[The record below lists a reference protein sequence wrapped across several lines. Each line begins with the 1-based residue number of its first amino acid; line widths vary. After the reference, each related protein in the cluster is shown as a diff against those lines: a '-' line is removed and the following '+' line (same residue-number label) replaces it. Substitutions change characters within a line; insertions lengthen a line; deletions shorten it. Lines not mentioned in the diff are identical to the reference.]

1 MFRKK
6 ILKIGALLLS
16 FTLLATT
23 GIGHAG
29 GTTGGSWDGLSG
41 DEPPEPAVIFN
52 LREHLVGAAGG
63 IGEGHFNFGATGGR
77 LQASG
82 AGTAV
87 FTVADI
93 DGNGVNWLSVTNR
106 TQDFHG
112 VDIVRDGLQAGDVIT
127 VTGRSVQAGTAAIDG
142 ATAPWPWWVG
152 SPVGANAPFTL
163 TATLTSG
170 DMTDPG
176 LERLRVRM
184 RAANVD
190 FHLYNIHILRPGGDP
205 GGGGG
210 EPGDPGDQT
219 QTLVWSFANDVA
231 IQALVPGHSG
241 PGGTFNNVSPAML
254 VSGSPFITV
263 VNHPTVEN
271 QIGLELSQRAENWH
285 ALDFIFPE
293 IGVVQ
298 GGAYRFVASGRIAPG
313 VGPGNRTLQWNQT
326 DAPWSAISGSQVQ
339 IPGAT
344 TTWELDVTLNRYQ
357 INTALNAGQ
366 RGLRIQTGNAPTVTI
381 TVDDV
386 FVYQIGEIDTGGLPL
401 PPEWDLDEPSLAGL
415 FEPYFGIGNIYS
427 TYSLMNAFD
436 TRDAFIHHFNVI
448 TAENTHKPD
457 HIAGPG
463 NRVTVPTP
471 EEFNFTDADRIV
483 EWAMDN
489 DIQLVGHALVWH
501 GQSPDWLFRNPNGT
515 PLPRADAKYRM
526 EFYMRTL
533 SEHFAAQGTL
543 GAFYS
548 WDVVNEAIASGG
560 GTWND
565 VPGNWRNQMR
575 TNSPWLLAF
584 ANGVNLE
591 AGEHATDFIWY
602 AFYFARKYFPYSIL
616 YYNDYNEEIPAKR
629 NAIAQMVEE
638 INERWA
644 NHPSYDGRLL
654 IEAIGMQSHYHL
666 EGWTTNLNNVP
677 LALDRFIATGARVSV
692 TELDITYGGSGSP
705 PYPSLTAEQLQRQG
719 EAYRRIFTY
728 YLERAE
734 YLSRVSIWG
743 MADHKSWRS
752 NGFPL
757 LFDSSFRAKPAFDMI
772 VDLVENWETPE
783 VIPPTVA
790 AAVFPQK
797 EVDDRIFTQLDVT
810 RQCNAPVWFSVLE
823 GNLPTG
829 VVLHSRTG
837 ILEGTA
843 LQEGVFTF
851 TVEVRNYGG
860 ATRQTFTIVVGDQ
873 GAQPV
878 LSFDIFNN
886 GEGGTPGR
894 QNLGLGPV
902 IRMWTQLDGVNTP
915 VLFADLTVTAVLPN
929 GECAMGFVTL
939 NRPWVAQNTVNF
951 IDIRKNDG
959 AWNRIYLTATLNGVE
974 TTVILVNSL
983 YVPINLSFD
992 IFNNGEGGSP
1002 SRPNAGLATA
1012 GTIRMWTQINGV
1024 NTPVQFAD
1032 LTVTAT
1038 LPNGDC
1044 AMRFVNIHRP
1054 WVNQNTVNL
1063 VDVRKEN
1070 GAWDRIYL
1078 TASYAGRTSVEV
1090 VLVNG
1095 LYVPII
1101 FTLDIFNNGVGGSPV
1116 GRPNPGL
1123 GAIIRMWTQI
1133 NGVNTPVLYA
1143 DLTVDAR
1150 LSNGESAMEFVRINR
1165 PWANPSTVNH
1175 IDVNRNAAWERIYLT
1190 VTVSGRSV
1198 EVVAV
1203 N

>member
-6 ILKIGALLLS
+6 LLKSGALLIS
-16 FTLLATT
+16 FILLIVS
-23 GIGHAG
+23 GMGH
-29 GTTGGSWDGLSG
+29 GLSASSDVATPKEEG
-41 DEPPEPAVIFN
+41 EPVVIFN
-52 LREHLVGAAGG
+52 LREHLAGAAGG
-63 IGEGHFNFGATGGR
+63 IGEGHFNFGTTGGR

-93 DGNGVNWLSVTNR
+93 DANGVNWMSVTNR

-112 VDIVRDGLQAGDVIT
+112 VDIVREGLQAGDVIT
-127 VTGRSVQAGTAAIDG
+127 VTGRSVQAGTAAMDG

-152 SPVGANAPFTL
+152 STVGANAPFTL
-163 TATLTSG
+163 TATLTSD
-170 DMTDPG
+170 DMTNPG
-176 LERLRVRM
+176 LERFRVRM

-190 FHLYNIHILRPGGDP
+190 FHLYNIHILRPDGDP
-205 GGGGG
+205 GGGVGPG
-210 EPGDPGDQT
+210 EPGDQT
-219 QTLVWSFANDVA
+219 ETLVWSFANDTA
-231 IQALVPGHSG
+231 IQALAVGHSG
-241 PGGTFNNVSPAML
+241 PGGGFNHVSPAML

-298 GGAYRFVASGRIAPG
+298 GGAYRFIASGRIAAG

-339 IPGAT
+339 IPGT
-344 TTWELDVTLNRYQ
+344 GTTWELDVTLNRYQ

-366 RGLRIQTGNAPTVTI
+366 RGLRIQTGNAPTVTL

-401 PPEWDLDEPSLAGL
+401 PPEWNLDEPSLAGL
-415 FEPYFGIGNIYS
+415 FEPYFGMGNIYS

-436 TRDAFIHHFNVI
+436 TRDAFVHHFNVI

-515 PLPRADAKYRM
+515 PLPRAEAKYRM
-526 EFYMRTL
+526 EFYMSTL
-533 SEHFAAQGTL
+533 SEHFASQGTL

-575 TNSPWLLAF
+575 ANSPWLLAF
-584 ANGVNLE
+584 ANGANLE
-591 AGEHATDFIWY
+591 AGEHAADFIWY
-602 AFYFARKYFPYSIL
+602 AFYFARKHFPYSIL

-638 INERWA
+638 INEKWA

-705 PYPSLTAEQLQRQG
+705 PHPSLTAEQLQRQG

-728 YLERAE
+728 YLERAQ

-757 LFDSSFRAKPAFDMI
+757 LFDSSFRAKPAFNEI
-772 VDLVENWETPE
+772 VDLVEGWETPE
-783 VIPPTVA
+783 VIPPRVA

-797 EVDDRIFTQLDVT
+797 EVDDRIFTQLDLT
-810 RQCNAPVWFSVLE
+810 RTCNAPVWFEVVE

-829 VVLHSRTG
+829 VILHSRTG

-843 LQEGVFTF
+843 LAEGVFTF
-851 TVEVRNYGG
+851 TAQVRNYGG
-860 ATRQTFTIVVGDQ
+860 ATRQTFTIIVGDHTLDELSFDIFNNGSVEL
-873 GAQPV
+873 GATPSRPNAGLAASGIIRMWTRINGVNTPVLYEELTVTAQLPNGNCAMGFVRVNRPWIAQETVNLIDVNKNGPWDRIYLTATVNGMSVTVVLVNEFYVPTV

-886 GEGGTPGR
+886 G
-894 QNLGLGPV
+894 V
-902 IRMWTQLDGVNTP
+902 
-915 VLFADLTVTAVLPN
+915 
-929 GECAMGFVTL
+929 
-939 NRPWVAQNTVNF
+939 
-951 IDIRKNDG
+951 
-959 AWNRIYLTATLNGVE
+959 
-974 TTVILVNSL
+974 
-983 YVPINLSFD
+983 
-992 IFNNGEGGSP
+992 GGSP
-1002 SRPNAGLATA
+1002 SRPNAGLAAA

-1024 NTPVQFAD
+1024 NTPLPFAD
-1032 LTVTAT
+1032 LVVRAQ
-1038 LPNGDC
+1038 LPNGNC
-1044 AMRFVNIHRP
+1044 
-1054 WVNQNTVNL
+1054 
-1063 VDVRKEN
+1063 
-1070 GAWDRIYL
+1070 
-1078 TASYAGRTSVEV
+1078 
-1090 VLVNG
+1090 
-1095 LYVPII
+1095 
-1101 FTLDIFNNGVGGSPV
+1101 
-1116 GRPNPGL
+1116 
-1123 GAIIRMWTQI
+1123 
-1133 NGVNTPVLYA
+1133 
-1143 DLTVDAR
+1143 
-1150 LSNGESAMEFVRINR
+1150 AMEFVTVNR
-1165 PWANPSTVNH
+1165 PWANQATVNF
-1175 IDVNRNAAWERIYLT
+1175 IDVNRNRPWERIYLT
-1190 VTVSGRSV
+1190 IELDGRSATV
-1198 EVVAV
+1198 ILSNVL
-1203 N
+1203 